1 MVEYLITLVLC
12 HRQVDLPARLVLVC
26 DLLLPLDIAPH
37 ALQVLILIL
46 HERRHTG
53 VFFADHL
60 ALVSEVLHVAKLIF
74 VELLLGL
81 AVEGVFDI

>member
-1 MVEYLITLVLC
+1 MPT
-12 HRQVDLPARLVLVC
+12 RLVLVR
-26 DLLLPLDIAPH
+26 DLLLPLDVAPH
-37 ALQVLILIL
+37 ALQVLILVL

-60 ALVSEVLHVAKLIF
+60 ALVSEFLHVAKLIF

-81 AVEGVFDI
+81 AVEGELDI

>member
-1 MVEYLITLVLC
+1 MVEYLIALVLR
-12 HRQVDLPARLVLVC
+12 HGQVDLPARLVLVR
-26 DLLLPLDIAPH
+26 DLLLPLDVAPH
-37 ALQVLILIL
+37 ALQVLILVL

-60 ALVSEVLHVAKLIF
+60 ALVSEFLHVAKLIF

-81 AVEGVFDI
+81 AVEGEFDI

>member
-1 MVEYLITLVLC
+1 MVEYLITLVLR
-12 HRQVDLPARLVLVC
+12 HRQIDLPARLVLVC

-37 ALQVLILIL
+37 ALQVLILVL

-53 VFFADHL
+53 VFFADYL
-60 ALVSEVLHVAKLIF
+60 ALVNEVLHVAKLIF